1 MKEGAG
7 GDSTTNTNTASET
20 EHKKRKKMQS
30 QINLETMRFPEEA
43 PLLIIDKKNNYITQ
57 KTYVRACVDADIE
70 DEFRKRTD
78 IRTRACV
85 CRHKTDTIGNG
96 KEMK

>member
-1 MKEGAG
+1 MNEGVG

-43 PLLIIDKKNNYITQ
+43 PLLIIDKKKQLHHTKN
-57 KTYVRACVDADIE
+57 VRTCV
-70 DEFRKRTD
+70 RG
-78 IRTRACV
+78 C
-85 CRHKTDTIGNG
+85 GY
-96 KEMK
+96 